1 MSAEAADG
9 VKWRGDYKLLAPG
22 EMTAFVSQLTALG
35 YDPKE
40 FRVTV
45 RRAAEAPEDLLRYIV
60 LVAQLWKRVPYRGKR
75 YIGGIGANWVD
86 EFSRSPVTNFP
97 RRADPAGL

>member
-1 MSAEAADG
+1 
-9 VKWRGDYKLLAPG
+9 
-22 EMTAFVSQLTALG
+22 MTRSTALG

-45 RRAAEAPEDLLRYIV
+45 RRAAEAPEGLLSYTV
-60 LVAQLWKRVPYRGKR
+60 LVAQLWKRVPYQGER

-86 EFSRSPVTNFP
+86 EFSRSAVTNFP
-97 RRADPAGL
+97 RRVDPAGL